1 MKELENVVLAHILEN
16 FIQEIDEVKESEDV
30 QNNSNEAE
38 IKINC
43 KECNFYT
50 DAEVSLKM
58 HMQTNHSTAR
68 VHLKPVSHLK
78 CEYCEYQGKYNIQ
91 MRKHTEKE
99 HKDKLGSNTKKTVTE
114 ESNQKYKCKFCDYA
128 SDTIGQIWN
137 HKLDKHTGQSFNFNN
152 IDKVDKNKFLF
163 NLLAEQNNKL
173 G

>member
-43 KECNFYT
+43 KEFNFYT

-58 HMQTNHSTAR
+58 HMQTNHSTAS

-78 CEYCEYQGKYNIQ
+78 CEYCEYQGKCNIQ
-91 MRKHTEKE
+91 MRKHTDKE

-114 ESNQKYKCKFCDYA
+114 ENNQKYKCKFCDYA

-152 IDKVDKNKFLF
+152 IDKVDKN
-163 NLLAEQNNKL
+163 
-173 G
+173 